1 MKVLVPVFFIEIW
14 AFLCRAY
21 SSLGRFRARV
31 PHGLASVFLGACLGI
46 TSLGMGTGLGEPSTG
61 VGAMVVGEIPDADVV
76 EIPDGGFRVVTQR
89 TGEPVP
95 APVRERTV
103 EPFPAIDDA

>member
-61 VGAMVVGEIPDADVV
+61 VGAMVVGEIPD
-76 EIPDGGFRVVTQR
+76 GGFRVVTQR